1 MGFRERGP
9 ANTLIPD
16 LQPPD
21 CETIHFCSLKPPSRF
36 LVLGCSERPKE
47 HPP

>member
-16 LQPPD
+16 FQPPD
-21 CETIHFCSLKPPSRF
+21 CETIRFCSLKPPSRF